1 MNSSSS
7 SVSSTSFHP
16 SVVPSVVRTSASS
29 LASSLAS
36 PLASSLA
43 KSSTAKSSG
52 NEPAKNRAK
61 HKPSNARLASSA
73 EATVLQD
80 NTISQQ
86 KSHAQPLFRGQFE
99 VTQRLGRGGFG
110 TTYLAKDMTA
120 SPAMPCVLKQI
131 RYRTKKNPTDPLP
144 PNPAIVQ
151 ERHQR
156 RFQKEARMM
165 ARLGRHSQM
174 PCILEHFTE
183 NGQFYI
189 VQEHIPGNTLSKEL
203 HQEGPQS
210 EAQAKAFLQAMIPI
224 IRYVHKHNLLHLD
237 IKPSNIIRRSSDNA
251 LVLIDF
257 GAVRRQAK
265 KGELPQ
271 SCSGTVGFSP
281 AEQLAGKPVPASDVY
296 SLGVT
301 CLYLLTGISP
311 IDLATSPKG
320 QNLRWKE
327 SVQVSEHFSQILQKM
342 LAPDVQHRYQ
352 SIDELD
358 RALQLE
364 AHYPEL
370 KACMT
375 AASFEAQNPKPPTAC
390 LLDDYLKAGSEAS
403 GESKAH
409 RQAVSIRRWQQRRRQ
424 FKSFTPK

>member
-7 SVSSTSFHP
+7 SVSSTSLY
-16 SVVPSVVRTSASS
+16 PSVVRSSAGSPTRSLTKSPAGSSAAKASS
-29 LASSLAS
+29 H
-36 PLASSLA
+36 
-43 KSSTAKSSG
+43 
-52 NEPAKNRAK
+52 EPAKKLAK
-61 HKPSNARLASSA
+61 HKPLSTQSDSST
-73 EATVLQD
+73 EVTVIQD

-86 KSHAQPLFRGQFE
+86 KSHAKPLFRDQFE
-99 VTQRLGRGGFG
+99 VIQRLGRGGFG

-151 ERHQR
+151 ERHLR

-189 VQEHIPGNTLSKEL
+189 VQEHVPGDTLSKEL
-203 HQEGPQS
+203 HREGPQN

-237 IKPSNIIRRSSDNA
+237 IKPSNIIRRSGDNNA

-257 GAVRRQAK
+257 GAVRRQTK

-281 AEQLAGKPVPASDVY
+281 AEQLTGKPVPASDIY

-311 IDLATSPKG
+311 VDLATSPKG

-327 SVQVSEHFSQILQKM
+327 SVQVSEHFGQILQKM

-358 RALQLE
+358 RAIQLE
-364 AHYPEL
+364 AHYSEL

-375 AASFEAQNPKPPTAC
+375 AASFEAQNPQPPTAC
-390 LLDDYLKAGSEAS
+390 LLDNYLKAGSEAN
-403 GESKAH
+403 GASKAH